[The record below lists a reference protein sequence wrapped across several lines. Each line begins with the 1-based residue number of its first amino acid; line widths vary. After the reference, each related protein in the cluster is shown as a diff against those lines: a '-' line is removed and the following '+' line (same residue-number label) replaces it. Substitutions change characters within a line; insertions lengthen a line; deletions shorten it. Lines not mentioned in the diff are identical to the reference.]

1 MESKK
6 ESKAETIEPTEL
18 KFAAFSSQL
27 ELPFYT
33 SLFKFKLDHGKLD
46 DSARFVLGMYELNPT
61 AKSEESARM
70 QILGNALTNNL
81 YVSSTASSCLRGAL
95 GAGNLTHVRQGRP
108 ESVPRRGHHQER

>member
-6 ESKAETIEPTEL
+6 ESKESKAETIQPTEL

-46 DSARFVLGMYELNPT
+46 DSARFVLGMYEPNPA
-61 AKSEESARM
+61 AKSEDSARM

-81 YVSSTASSCLRGAL
+81 YVPSTKSPGMHTPWEGPNTEATGSA
-95 GAGNLTHVRQGRP
+95 
-108 ESVPRRGHHQER
+108 

>member
-1 MESKK
+1 MESKR
-6 ESKAETIEPTEL
+6 ESKAEKIEPIEL

-46 DSARFVLGMYELNPT
+46 DSARFVLGMYEPNPA
-61 AKSEESARM
+61 AKSEDSARM

-81 YVSSTASSCLRGAL
+81 YVRSQRRHH
-95 GAGNLTHVRQGRP
+95 LTCARLAD
-108 ESVPRRGHHQER
+108 S